1 MTRSQTN
8 SPIPDRRWYMFQ
20 NMGPAPTPRS
30 GHTMTALKDK
40 VYVLGGEPTNGMKS
54 EDATMVYIL
63 DTSKSDFSINGGL
76 ISTY

>member
-1 MTRSQTN
+1 
-8 SPIPDRRWYMFQ
+8 MFQ

-40 VYVLGGEPTNGMKS
+40 VYVLGGEPANGMKS

-63 DTSKSDFSINGGL
+63 DTSKFGSN
-76 ISTY
+76 